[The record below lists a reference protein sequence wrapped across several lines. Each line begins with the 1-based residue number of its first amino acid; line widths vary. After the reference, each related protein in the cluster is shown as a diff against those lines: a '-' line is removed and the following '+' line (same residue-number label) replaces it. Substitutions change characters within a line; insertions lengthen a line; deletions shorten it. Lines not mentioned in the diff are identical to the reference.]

1 MNFIYFSGIL
11 SLIVQIITG
20 IIGFYS
26 IKLPIPPRF
35 YLINELVILELIVQ
49 FVEAIF
55 YIWLI
60 SQFNTIKNI
69 TQFRY
74 YDWAITTPTM
84 LITFIFYLMFLRDSE
99 NGIISKPLLTELK
112 EHWPLVLKVAILD
125 WLMLLAG
132 YLGEKQIFSFIST
145 TIVGF
150 IPFFL
155 MFYLIYVNFAS
166 YSKTGR
172 TIFWYFSIVWAIYGV
187 AAVLP
192 YHIKNTM
199 YNILDIFAKNFFGI
213 FLSYVLYKAS
223 KQI

>member
-1 MNFIYFSGIL
+1 MNFIYFSGIF
-11 SLIVQIITG
+11 SLIIQIITG

-26 IKLPIPPRF
+26 IKLPIPPSF
-35 YLINELVILELIVQ
+35 YLINELVVLEIIVQ
-49 FVEAIF
+49 LVEAIF
-55 YIWLI
+55 YIWMI
-60 SQFNTIKNI
+60 YKFSTIKNI
-69 TQFRY
+69 THFRY

-84 LITFIFYLMFLRDSE
+84 LTTFIFYLMFLRDRE
-99 NGIISKPLLTELK
+99 NGIISKPFISELK
-112 EHWPLVLKVAILD
+112 DNWSIVLKVAILD
-125 WLMLLAG
+125 WLMLLCG
-132 YLGEKQIFSFIST
+132 YLGEKHIFSFVST

-223 KQI
+223 KQM

>member
-11 SLIVQIITG
+11 SLVIQIITG

-26 IKLPIPPRF
+26 IKLPVPPSY
-35 YLINELVILELIVQ
+35 YLINELVVLELIVQ
-49 FVEAIF
+49 IVEAIF
-55 YIWLI
+55 YVWMIY
-60 SQFNTIKNI
+60 QFNVIKNV
-69 TQFRY
+69 TPFRY

-84 LITFIFYLMFLRDSE
+84 LITFMFYLMFLRDKE
-99 NGIISKPLLTELK
+99 NGIESKSFITELK
-112 EHWPLVLKVAILD
+112 ENWKLIVNVSILD
-125 WLMLLAG
+125 WLMLLCG
-132 YLGEKQIFSFIST
+132 YLGEKRIFSFLST

-172 TIFWYFSIVWAIYGV
+172 TVFWYFSIVWAIYGV

-192 YHIKNTM
+192 YRVKNTL
-199 YNILDIFAKNFFGI
+199 YNILDLFAKNFFGV
-213 FLSYVLYKAS
+213 FLSYVLYKES
-223 KQI
+223 KEM